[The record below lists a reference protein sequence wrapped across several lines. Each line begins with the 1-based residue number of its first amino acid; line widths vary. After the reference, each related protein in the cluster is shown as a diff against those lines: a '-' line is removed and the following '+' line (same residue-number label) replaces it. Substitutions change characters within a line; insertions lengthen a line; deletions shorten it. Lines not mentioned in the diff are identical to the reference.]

1 MTMPTAPEHSQGL
14 IHQQI
19 EAAAKTLAEVMDYP
33 WEHMPEQ
40 GRANMRK
47 NAMRILEA
55 ALTQT
60 GGWQPICE
68 APLDETPVDIWRPSW
83 GGERCV
89 NMKRVDLGGGNV
101 FYDPVDAGPC
111 CVRDATHFM
120 HIPSS
125 PAAER
130 EVGA

>member
-1 MTMPTAPEHSQGL
+1 MTMPTAHEQTDGL

-40 GRANMRK
+40 GRANMRR

-60 GGWQPICE
+60 GGWVSVDERLPEPDEPVLCFNGRWIGVGAWMSGECLEDIERWQDEHREFIEMSGP
-68 APLDETPVDIWRPSW
+68 AVSHWMPLPP
-83 GGERCV
+83 
-89 NMKRVDLGGGNV
+89 
-101 FYDPVDAGPC
+101 
-111 CVRDATHFM
+111 
-120 HIPSS
+120 S
-125 PAAER
+125 PAAGEP
-130 EVGA
+130 A